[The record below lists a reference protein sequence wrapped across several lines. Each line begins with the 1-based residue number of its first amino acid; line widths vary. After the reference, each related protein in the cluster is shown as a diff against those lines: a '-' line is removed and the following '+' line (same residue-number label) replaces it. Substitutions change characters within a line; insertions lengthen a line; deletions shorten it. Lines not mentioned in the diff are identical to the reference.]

1 MVDPIESIVSQV
13 RQLPFDERLK
23 VIQRIAAD
31 LLQAPATHGQRRL
44 VYGKYRRAP
53 GEMST
58 EEDFEMAEW
67 RPSEKDLN
75 GE

>member
-1 MVDPIESIVSQV
+1 
-13 RQLPFDERLK
+13 LK

-31 LLQAPATHGQRRL
+31 LMQAPATREPRRM

-53 GEMST
+53 DRMST
-58 EEDFEMAEW
+58 EEDFEMAAI
-67 RPSEKDLN
+67 RPSP